1 MKFIRF
7 AALIFLFAGTATN
20 AENNPF
26 GFYNLLNNGS
36 FALFTTALQSQ
47 GFVEKNYYA
56 EVVLSGSLWGENVLV
71 YPKKNSEYKLLK
83 VSVLFLND
91 YTEEQVVQEY
101 NRIYSKFIES
111 DKYELKSGSIIPP
124 ISFDKAISGI
134 LHPFAN
140 CTLNGAYFYLKFK
153 NEDRIYNKWL
163 TKLWISPSSDKK
175 YNILLQ
181 YENINAKP
189 IRPDF

>member
-47 GFVEKNYYA
+47 GFVEKNDYA

-83 VSVLFLND
+83 VSVLFLN
-91 YTEEQVVQEY
+91 
-101 NRIYSKFIES
+101 
-111 DKYELKSGSIIPP
+111 
-124 ISFDKAISGI
+124 
-134 LHPFAN
+134 AN
-140 CTLNGAYFYLKFK
+140 F
-153 NEDRIYNKWL
+153 
-163 TKLWISPSSDKK
+163 
-175 YNILLQ
+175 
-181 YENINAKP
+181 
-189 IRPDF
+189 

>member
-1 MKFIRF
+1 M
-7 AALIFLFAGTATN
+7 
-20 AENNPF
+20 
-26 GFYNLLNNGS
+26 
-36 FALFTTALQSQ
+36 
-47 GFVEKNYYA
+47 
-56 EVVLSGSLWGENVLV
+56 SGSLWGENVLV